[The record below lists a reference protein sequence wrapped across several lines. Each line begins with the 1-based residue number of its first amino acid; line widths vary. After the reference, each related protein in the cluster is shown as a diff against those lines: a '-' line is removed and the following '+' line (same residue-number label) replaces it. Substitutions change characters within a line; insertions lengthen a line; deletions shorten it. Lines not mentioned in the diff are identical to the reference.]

1 MNCGRAFSQSWNLQ
15 AHLENV
21 HNKICKISAIY
32 DRPDA
37 SLAHKNTF
45 KDDVKQAKQSIQ
57 ADDSKIS
64 SVDKAFKL
72 KAKKH
77 PVVDDI
83 DKPFKCRIC
92 QKSFQFHGKL
102 IVHSRVHT
110 GESKLYLLYFIVMI
124 SKRIL
129 LHFRAL

>member
-1 MNCGRAFSQSWNLQ
+1 M
-15 AHLENV
+15 ENV

-45 KDDVKQAKQSIQ
+45 KDDVKQANQSIQ
-57 ADDSKIS
+57 ADVSMISSADKAFKCHDSDKLKAKKKKIS
-64 SVDKAFKL
+64 SV
-72 KAKKH
+72 KKH

>member
-1 MNCGRAFSQSWNLQ
+1 M
-15 AHLENV
+15 HK
-21 HNKICKISAIY
+21 KICKISSIH
-32 DRPDA
+32 DRPDV
-37 SLAHKNTF
+37 SPHKSTF
-45 KDDVKQAKQSIQ
+45 KDNVKQDKQLIQ
-57 ADDSKIS
+57 TDDSKIS
-64 SVDKAFKL
+64 SFDKAFKCHDSNNL
-72 KAKKH
+72 KAKKKKISSVKKH

-110 GESKLYLLYFIVMI
+110 GESKLYLISFIFMI
-124 SKRIL
+124 PKRIL